1 MSDQPQ
7 VETIDPSETLENI
20 LRALQASPTRYRAFG
35 VYWWPVKAM
44 LKTAGYT
51 TEHLHYLGDYEDPE
65 TAALVPDGDVQDTLA
80 RALTDYAYN
89 VAYPHTGDQ
98 VESPTGE
105 MVLLWD
111 ADAGF

>member
-1 MSDQPQ
+1 MSDPAAP
-7 VETIDPSETLENI
+7 TIDATEVLGNVM
-20 LRALQASPTRYRAFG
+20 RDLQANPTRYRAFG
-35 VYWWPVKAM
+35 VYWWPIKAM

-51 TEHLHYLGDYEDPE
+51 TENLHYLGDYEDPE
-65 TAALVPDGDVQDTLA
+65 TAALVPDGDLQTTLS

-105 MVLLWD
+105 LVLLWD

>member
-1 MSDQPQ
+1 MMDSSPPPVDVNEVLHNIILDLQ
-7 VETIDPSETLENI
+7 THPS
-20 LRALQASPTRYRAFG
+20 RYRAWG

-44 LKTAGYT
+44 LIAAGFGP
-51 TEHLHYLGDYEDPE
+51 EQLHYLGDYEDPE
-65 TAALVPDGDVQDTLA
+65 TAALVPDGDLQTTLH
-80 RALTDYAYN
+80 RALTEYSYN

-105 MVLLWD
+105 MVSLWD